1 MNSETRPPFP
11 PFNLDT
17 ATQKVRMAEDGWNN
31 RDPQEVAMAQTID
44 SQWRNRAE
52 FIRGRTEI
60 VQFLARNWSTELECR
75 LIKRTL
81 GV

>member
-1 MNSETRPPFP
+1 MNSEIRPPFP

-17 ATQKVRMAEDGWNN
+17 ATQKVRMAEDGRNN
-31 RDPQEVAMAQTID
+31 RDPQRVATAYTID
-44 SQWRNRAE
+44 SQWLNRAE

-60 VQFLARNWSTELECR
+60 VQFLTRKWNTELECH